1 MKFKIRTKVL
11 FGILFLFVEFLLI
24 GALSIYYISSI
35 KYSSEMAIKNNYRS
49 VHYSENMIQ
58 AIDETNTAESSLLLN
73 KQYHYDKNSLSVSFN
88 SFEENLQLEEKN
100 ITEFGEKE
108 LVQSIKENYIKY
120 KSLLSEPKSSNTTD
134 KFTNYSTNI
143 LPLANDIKT
152 KIFTVST
159 LNMQSIVQKN
169 ESLNEMIRHIYKILS
184 IVLTV
189 CFLITFSFMINFPN
203 YIAGPIRKITENIKD
218 IANSDFKSRIIVS
231 RKDEFKELA
240 EAINYMAE
248 KLENNYQPVVVEK
261 KGVHDKKMIDNN
273 LVLQNIQ
280 SLLGSVST
288 LIESISQTN
297 NDEALQ
303 KQSALIKEIEIE
315 LTKSIKG

>member
-11 FGILFLFVEFLLI
+11 FGILFLFVEFVLI

-35 KYSSEMAIKNNYRS
+35 KYSSEMTIKNNYRS

-73 KQYHYDKNSLSVSFN
+73 KQYHYDKNSLSVSFDR
-88 SFEENLQLEEKN
+88 FEENLQLEEKN

-108 LVQSIKENYIKY
+108 LVQSIKENYFKY
-120 KSLLSEPKSSNTTD
+120 KSLLAEPKSTNTTD
-134 KFTNYSTNI
+134 NFTNYTANI

-218 IANSDFKSRIIVS
+218 IANSDFKNRITVS

-248 KLENNYQPVVVEK
+248 KLENNYQHVVVEK
-261 KGVHDKKMIDNN
+261 QVVYDTKTIDNN

-280 SLLGSVST
+280 TLLGSVST

-303 KQSALIKEIEIE
+303 KQSALIKEIENE
-315 LTKSIKG
+315 LSKSIKA

>member
-11 FGILFLFVEFLLI
+11 FGILFLFLEFVLI
-24 GALSIYYISSI
+24 GLLSIYYISSI
-35 KYSSEMAIKNNYRS
+35 KYSSEMIIKNNYWS

-58 AIDETNTAESSLLLN
+58 AIDETNTAVNSMFLN
-73 KQYHYDKNSLSVSFN
+73 KQYHNDKQNLTVSFN
-88 SFEENLQLEEKN
+88 KFEENLNLEEKN
-100 ITEFGEKE
+100 ITEFGEKD
-108 LVQSIKENYIKY
+108 LVQSIKQNYLKY
-120 KSLLSEPKSSNTTD
+120 KSLVMEQKIDNITD
-134 KFTNYSTNI
+134 KVNYYSVNV
-143 LPLANDIKT
+143 LPLANELRA

-169 ESLNEMIRHIYKILS
+169 ESLNEMISHIYKILS

-203 YIAGPIRKITENIKD
+203 YIAGPIKKITESIKE
-218 IANSDFKSRIIVS
+218 IANSNFKSRIAITS
-231 RKDEFKELA
+231 KDEFKELA

-248 KLENNYQPVVVEK
+248 KLEQNYHQVVVK
-261 KGVHDKKMIDNN
+261 KEVVEDKKTVDNE

-288 LIESISQTN
+288 LIESISKTN
-297 NDEALQ
+297 NDETLL
-303 KQSALIKEIEIE
+303 KQSEMIKEIERE
-315 LTKSIKG
+315 LLKTIKS

>member
-108 LVQSIKENYIKY
+108 LVQSIKENYNKY
-120 KSLLSEPKSSNTTD
+120 KSLLSEPKSTNTTD
-134 KFTNYSTNI
+134 NFTNYSANI

-184 IVLTV
+184 IVMTI

-203 YIAGPIRKITENIKD
+203 YIAGPIKKITENIKE
-218 IANSDFKSRIIVS
+218 ITNSNFRSRIIIS
-231 RKDEFKELA
+231 TKDEFKELA

-248 KLENNYQPVVVEK
+248 KLEKNYHLPVVEK
-261 KGVHDKKMIDNN
+261 EPAIDKKAIDNN
-273 LVLQNIQ
+273 LILQNIQ
-280 SLLGSVST
+280 LLLGSVST
-288 LIESISQTN
+288 LIDAISKS
-297 NDEALQ
+297 NDNETLQ
-303 KQSALIKEIEIE
+303 KQSALIKEIEHE
-315 LTKSIKG
+315 LSKAIKS

>member
-11 FGILFLFVEFLLI
+11 FGILFLFVEFVLI

-35 KYSSEMAIKNNYRS
+35 KYSSELTIKNNYRS

-73 KQYHYDKNSLSVSFN
+73 KQYHYDKKTLSVSFDR
-88 SFEENLQLEEKN
+88 FEENLQLEEKN

-108 LVQSIKENYIKY
+108 LVQSIKESYLKY
-120 KSLLSEPKSSNTTD
+120 KSLLSEPKSTNATD
-134 KFTNYSTNI
+134 KFTSYSVNV
-143 LPLANDIKT
+143 LPLANEIKN

-203 YIAGPIRKITENIKD
+203 YIAGPIKKITENIKD
-218 IANSDFKSRIIVS
+218 IANSDFKSRIVVS

-248 KLENNYQPVVVEK
+248 KLENSYQQVVVEK
-261 KGVHDKKMIDNN
+261 KTSAVKTTVDNN
-273 LVLQNIQ
+273 QVLINIQ

-288 LIESISQTN
+288 LIDSISQTN
-297 NDEALQ
+297 NDETLL
-303 KQSALIKEIEIE
+303 KQSEIIKEIEHE
-315 LTKSIKG
+315 LSKSIKA

>member
-11 FGILFLFVEFLLI
+11 FGILFLFLEFVLI
-24 GALSIYYISSI
+24 GVLSIYYISSI
-35 KYSSEMAIKNNYRS
+35 KYSSEMIIKNNYWS

-58 AIDETNTAESSLLLN
+58 AIDETNTAVNSMFLN
-73 KQYHYDKNSLSVSFN
+73 KQYHNDKQNLTVSFN
-88 SFEENLQLEEKN
+88 KFEENLNLEEKN
-100 ITEFGEKE
+100 ITEFGEKD
-108 LVQSIKENYIKY
+108 LVQSIKQNYLKY
-120 KSLLSEPKSSNTTD
+120 KSLVMEQKIDNITD
-134 KFTNYSTNI
+134 KVNYYSVNV
-143 LPLANDIKT
+143 LPLANELRA

-169 ESLNEMIRHIYKILS
+169 ESLNEMISHIYKILS

-203 YIAGPIRKITENIKD
+203 YIAGPIKKITESIKE
-218 IANSDFKSRIIVS
+218 IANSNFKSRIAITS
-231 RKDEFKELA
+231 KDEFKELA

-248 KLENNYQPVVVEK
+248 KLEQNYHQVVVK
-261 KGVHDKKMIDNN
+261 KEVVEDKKTVDNE

-288 LIESISQTN
+288 LIESISKTN
-297 NDEALQ
+297 NDETLL
-303 KQSALIKEIEIE
+303 KQSEMIKEIERE
-315 LTKSIKG
+315 LLKTIKS